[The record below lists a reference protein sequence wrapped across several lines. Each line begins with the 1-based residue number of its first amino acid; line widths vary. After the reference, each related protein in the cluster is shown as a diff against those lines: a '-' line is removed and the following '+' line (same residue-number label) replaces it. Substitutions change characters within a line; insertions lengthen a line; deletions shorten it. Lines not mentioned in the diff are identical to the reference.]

1 MRNRSPTSPT
11 NWTPRCFRRT
21 VSPSRF
27 ATGATPS
34 PLADGLDRTLVL
46 GGGGTYYLAWYCG
59 FFHGLF
65 EQGIDAPSLA
75 DMIVGTSAGSY
86 AGSSMA
92 SGHFQRMRAA
102 FDFFGYF
109 PGLFARAAP
118 VSEANASQ
126 QRAQK
131 INAAATDG
139 SLATRRMIGH
149 AALAADNHV
158 NGAAARAPGG
168 VPHRRQQDELA
179 GGEDAHDGR
188 RLLHRRAHCR
198 LPGGAEKN
206 GIPLAHAAAAS
217 SSLPGIIGPTLLGQR
232 YCMDG
237 GMCSNPAHVDLVAGS
252 KRALIVTLNDGL
264 KPPFLTGIPHP
275 IAENIRQAEATGTKT
290 LWIKAD
296 PPNVN
301 LLDPQQILPA
311 IRTGY
316 DRAKQEADGIKA
328 FWAYATRRRSSATRD
343 GRAARWFS
351 RRHRVR
357 YHVTKR
363 VSRPN
368 GGTQGARHV
377 PTALLEDALGVAQR
391 LEAFDAVVGAHAA
404 RADTAER
411 QIVLRVV
418 QQRVVDRHV
427 AGRRA
432 LQHLAAVLAVA
443 AEIVECQRPRSGI
456 DVRDGVVDVPVGHDR
471 QYGSEDLLVA
481 ERPYRR
487 SHREPRSAPAYAGGL
502 AQLPGWRRPRSR
514 VRPWHAPRRAAR
526 AAGRSA
532 AR

>member
-1 MRNRSPTSPT
+1 MLRRSFLKATALAPAAVAIGAAPGLGTDDAQPLAGLSSKLDTTLFSSDGLAVPL
-11 NWTPRCFRRT
+11 
-21 VSPSRF
+21 

-34 PLADGLDRTLVL
+34 PFANGLDRTLVL

-65 EQGIDAPSLA
+65 EHGIDASALA

-92 SGHFQRMRAA
+92 SGHFQRMRAE

-126 QRAQK
+126 QRAQT

-149 AALAADNHV
+149 ASLAADNQV
-158 NGAAARAPGG
+158 NGPTAERLAAFLTGDSKTSWPAAKMHTTA
-168 VPHRRQQDELA
+168 VDCYT
-179 GGEDAHDGR
+179 GERIVVSQAT
-188 RLLHRRAHCR
+188 AQ
-198 LPGGAEKN
+198 KN
-206 GIPLAHAAAAS
+206 GIPLAHGAAAS

-275 IAENIRQAEATGTKT
+275 IAENIRQVEATGTKT

-301 LLDPQQILPA
+301 LLDPHQILPA

-316 DRAKQEADGIKA
+316 DRATQEADGIKA
-328 FWAYATRRRSSATRD
+328 FWA
-343 GRAARWFS
+343 
-351 RRHRVR
+351 
-357 YHVTKR
+357 
-363 VSRPN
+363 
-368 GGTQGARHV
+368 
-377 PTALLEDALGVAQR
+377 
-391 LEAFDAVVGAHAA
+391 
-404 RADTAER
+404 
-411 QIVLRVV
+411 
-418 QQRVVDRHV
+418 
-427 AGRRA
+427 
-432 LQHLAAVLAVA
+432 
-443 AEIVECQRPRSGI
+443 
-456 DVRDGVVDVPVGHDR
+456 
-471 QYGSEDLLVA
+471 
-481 ERPYRR
+481 
-487 SHREPRSAPAYAGGL
+487 
-502 AQLPGWRRPRSR
+502 
-514 VRPWHAPRRAAR
+514 
-526 AAGRSA
+526 
-532 AR
+532 